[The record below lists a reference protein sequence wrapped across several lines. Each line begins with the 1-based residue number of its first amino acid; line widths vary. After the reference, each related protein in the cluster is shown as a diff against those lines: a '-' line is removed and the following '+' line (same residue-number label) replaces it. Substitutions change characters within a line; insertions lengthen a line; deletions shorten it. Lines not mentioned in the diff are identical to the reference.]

1 MPTASFHREAGTAG
15 ELLRKQLLV
24 LHSLSTE
31 GSVRAGSGTSL
42 RKKDLLLLQVWP
54 LQEENFFQLL
64 EETKCSIQVSQL
76 EELPEGAA
84 L

>member
-1 MPTASFHREAGTAG
+1 MG
-15 ELLRKQLLV
+15 
-24 LHSLSTE
+24 
-31 GSVRAGSGTSL
+31 AGSGTTL

-54 LQEENFFQLL
+54 LQEENFLL
-64 EETKCSIQVSQL
+64 VVPPTFRRNPKCSIQTLKL